1 MKAQLGRRIIG
12 QANVFI
18 ISCTH
23 SISSTTPD
31 QESTAIF
38 PIQLIRVQSMPYR
51 TWPVPR
57 ARSHH
62 LDGKE
67 NLKTKLGSTAE
78 IECSKESIK
87 CRARSERRLSDLQ
100 SGHSGPAVFKFFF
113 HRNVTIAEVERLS
126 PCERHRKKTDI

>member
-1 MKAQLGRRIIG
+1 MAKKDHWG

-51 TWPVPR
+51 TWPVPS
-57 ARSHH
+57 ARRPALAESVRS
-62 LDGKE
+62 LCP
-67 NLKTKLGSTAE
+67 NLAVLTNWIQSLFSSLTF
-78 IECSKESIK
+78 
-87 CRARSERRLSDLQ
+87 ER
-100 SGHSGPAVFKFFF
+100 
-113 HRNVTIAEVERLS
+113 ERLRLLALNFLS
-126 PCERHRKKTDI
+126 PIEVNHFSQHRKYSRRSVSARGFGFPPPSS